1 MTFNLKWHEISNDM
15 KSQMTWN
22 LTRYEISKD
31 MKSQMIWNLKW
42 HEMSKGTKYQ
52 ISWNVKCHEMSN
64 VMKCWSWCWIYDPK
78 QKRQALHTSERTIVP
93 RTVIFSSE
101 GALIAITPYD
111 YPAHPLF
118 EHTPVLDNNLNI
130 MLWWL
135 WWLWLQ

>member
-1 MTFNLKWHEISNDM
+1 MTWNLKWYEISNDM
-15 KSQMTWN
+15 KSHPIWN
-22 LTRYEISKD
+22 LKRHEISKD

-93 RTVIFSSE
+93 RTVIFKLPVALFKKSSR
-101 GALIAITPYD
+101 
-111 YPAHPLF
+111 
-118 EHTPVLDNNLNI
+118 VSLDVRFPEARNI
-130 MLWWL
+130 KLTQSGL
-135 WWLWLQ
+135 